1 MTEPRN
7 VLDLHARKR
16 QLAHHRSAQLKRP
29 ARTASATLEERQ
41 RGSRTRRRK
50 LRALAAVLFLFF
62 LAGAAYGVGEAS
74 YLQRF
79 AIGAV
84 AVDGAETIPPRLVEA
99 YVDTAL
105 YDGSRPYISRTTLFT
120 YKPDQLAAGVV
131 AFFPRVRE
139 ARVERSSMLGNGITI
154 VIKERTPFARW
165 CKTRRVEPPAQAT
178 STEQQAAAE
187 SQECYLMDDGGFVFA
202 AVEHAGSAVPETS
215 YVFSGGLDLTRPVI
229 GQRYAPAHL
238 PGMLALIRSLT
249 EAGFAPYGASQRG
262 SDDFAVELEG
272 GFTVLASFGQ
282 SVADL
287 TRNLDLVLSS
297 QQLRDRRA
305 ELEYVDMRFGD
316 RVYYRFWGE
325 TKTASSSGG

>member
-16 QLAHHRSAQLKRP
+16 QLAERRSAQLKRP
-29 ARTASATLEERQ
+29 ARTASSTLEERQ

-50 LRALAAVLFLFF
+50 LRALAGVLFLVF

-84 AVDGAETIPPRLVEA
+84 TVDGAESIPARLVAA

-139 ARVERSSMLGNGITI
+139 ARVERSSIMGNGITV

-165 CKTRRVEPPAQAT
+165 CKARRAESPAQAT
-178 STEQQAAAE
+178 STEQIFAE
-187 SQECYLMDDGGFVFA
+187 TQECYLMDDGGFVFA
-202 AVEHAGSAVPETS
+202 AVEHAGTATPETP
-215 YVFSGGLDLTRPVI
+215 YIFAGGLDLTRPVI

-238 PGMLALIRSLT
+238 PGMLALIRSLGQ
-249 EAGFAPYGASQRG
+249 AGFAPRGASQRG

-287 TRNLDLVLSS
+287 THNLDLVLSS